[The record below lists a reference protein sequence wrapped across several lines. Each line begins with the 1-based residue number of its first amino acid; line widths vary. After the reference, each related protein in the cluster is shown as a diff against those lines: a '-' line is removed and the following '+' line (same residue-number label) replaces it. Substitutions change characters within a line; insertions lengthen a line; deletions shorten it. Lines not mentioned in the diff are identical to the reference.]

1 MTKVRDDERA
11 AAGKALADAEG
22 ATKELKRMIE
32 QEKHAQQVDISK
44 RAKRALYIH
53 NSALFIFAKER
64 YKYLQQS
71 HVTCSR

>member
-1 MTKVRDDERA
+1 MTKVRNDERA

-32 QEKHAQQVDISK
+32 QEKHAQQVDISN

-53 NSALFIFAKER
+53 NTALFICVKER
-64 YKYLQQS
+64 YIYPQQS
-71 HVTCSR
+71 HVTRSR